1 MSLGAIGVSTEN
13 HEVIDQAELGLRET
27 DVGNQQ
33 EKYVRS
39 VLREIARVK
48 GHDSHDVSRAQIMLN
63 PASASAWSHLTT
75 GEDVLVQLAL
85 KLARID
91 RSMEAEELSGLYE
104 KSGVLGDVQSGIML
118 CPWRTEGWNK
128 LVSLT

>member
-1 MSLGAIGVSTEN
+1 M
-13 HEVIDQAELGLRET
+13 DQAEMGLREA
-27 DVGNQQ
+27 DVGSEQ
-33 EKYVRS
+33 EKMVRS
-39 VLREIARVK
+39 VLREIARLK
-48 GHDSHDVSRAQIMLN
+48 GHNADDVSRAQIMLN
-63 PASASAWSHLTT
+63 PGSASAWSHMTT

-91 RSMEAEELSGLYE
+91 KSMEAEELSELYE
-104 KSGVLGDVQSGIML
+104 KSRTFGDVQSGIML

>member
-1 MSLGAIGVSTEN
+1 M
-13 HEVIDQAELGLRET
+13 DQAEMGLREAG
-27 DVGNQQ
+27 VSSEQ
-33 EKYVRS
+33 EKIVRS
-39 VLREIARVK
+39 VLREIARLK
-48 GHDSHDVSRAQIMLN
+48 GHDSADVSRAQIMLN

-91 RSMEAEELSGLYE
+91 KSMEAEELSELYE
-104 KSGVLGDVQSGIML
+104 KSRVPGDVQSGIML

-128 LVSLT
+128 LVSLM